1 MTDKISQIRGY
12 SDNNGQS
19 LIEVIVAIGIVT
31 LVLAGLVSAV
41 TFSLSNS
48 QFARNKAL
56 ATKYAQEGMEW
67 LRVQRDSNW
76 YAFNQMSPDSG
87 SLYCMSALPA
97 TITSLPPGACN
108 TLVIDDSYD
117 IFRREVTLTGN
128 TDDDRVNILLRVW
141 WPQGTRDSEVSVNT
155 ILTKWQ

>member
-1 MTDKISQIRGY
+1 MNPAS
-12 SDNNGQS
+12 SNNLIADVKGQS

-67 LRVQRDSNW
+67 LRVQRDANW
-76 YAFNQMSPDSG
+76 YSFNQMSPDSG
-87 SLYCMSALPA
+87 SLYCMSTLPA
-97 TITSLPPGACN
+97 TVTTLPPGVCN
-108 TLVIDDSYD
+108 TLVIDDTYD
-117 IFRREVTLTGN
+117 IFRREVTLTGVVA
-128 TDDDRVNILLRVW
+128 DDRVNITLRVW

-155 ILTKWQ
+155 ILTRWQ